1 MCWSELFQFTASLL
15 YLNVT
20 NAAGK
25 LKSLRKKKNRKR
37 YIVRLSQ
44 NSSYSFPL
52 LLLTT
57 YPSV

>member
-25 LKSLRKKKNRKR
+25 LKSLRKNRKR

-52 LLLTT
+52 LQLTT

>member
-25 LKSLRKKKNRKR
+25 LQSLRKNRKG

-52 LLLTT
+52 LQLTT

>member
-25 LKSLRKKKNRKR
+25 LKSLRKKTEKG
-37 YIVRLSQ
+37 IL
-44 NSSYSFPL
+44 
-52 LLLTT
+52 
-57 YPSV
+57 